1 MLVLTDKEKAALARV
16 KSQTAARLAELR
28 LELAGV
34 ESRLA
39 EIDVLGRVIGSNNL
53 TGGELAER
61 KSLLV
66 EKARVESEIIN
77 CENRSHALKAAL
89 DELH

>member
-1 MLVLTDKEKAALARV
+1 MLVLTDEEKAALARV

>member
-1 MLVLTDKEKAALARV
+1 MLVLTDKEKAALERV
-16 KSQTAARLAELR
+16 KSQTAARLVELR

-53 TGGELAER
+53 TAGELAKR
-61 KSLLV
+61 KSLFV
-66 EKARVESEIIN
+66 EKARVESEITN